1 MTARL
6 AYEAMLRYLRVEQRT
21 IPHDDD
27 DFDDPLP
34 DALVS
39 MNTALQQIFTIAPLF
54 SAKQQR
60 SAYFRAPADFAV
72 EALSDGGM
80 TCGIT
85 VSDTDAAFMLGCKI
99 QLPDDDNTNRIVK
112 IGDTDTGVTTVTLQ
126 FPHMSTTADGTATVF
141 YDAAVLP
148 ADVITVHGPVA
159 IRGGVAIE
167 SANGLLDLDNTAT
180 RSTRYFIESNVTGG
194 TVLRNIMRLN
204 AAPTEATV
212 IEFQARTA
220 PPEIVQ
226 ADIYTGDGSY
236 VAGTTTLPIP
246 SSFIESIFLPLAL
259 NVFFTKPCVTNFD
272 QPGLRNSN
280 SLAGVADLA
289 KTALLL
295 LERMRP
301 QGSKRTSIKPG
312 W

>member
-21 IPHDDD
+21 IPHTDA

-34 DALVS
+34 DALVA

-72 EALSDGGM
+72 SALTNGGT
-80 TCGIT
+80 TCT
-85 VSDTDAAFMLGCKI
+85 MASAAATMLGCQI
-99 QLPDDDNTNRIVK
+99 QLPDDENTNRIVK
-112 IGDTDTGVTTVTLQ
+112 VSGTTLTLQ
-126 FPHMSTTADGTATVF
+126 FPHLSATTSGDATVS
-141 YDAAVLP
+141 YDAAPLA
-148 ADVITVHGPVA
+148 ADVITVHEPVA

-167 SANGLLDLDNTAT
+167 AANGLLDLDNTAT
-180 RSTRYFIESNVTGG
+180 SKTRYFIESNVTNG
-194 TVLRNIMRLN
+194 TTLYNIMRLN

-212 IEFQARTA
+212 VEFQARTA
-220 PPEIVQ
+220 PPVIVQ
-226 ADIYTGDGSY
+226 ADIYTGAGPY

-259 NVFFTKPCVTNFD
+259 NVFFTKPAIVNFD

-289 KTALLL
+289 KTAMLL

-301 QGSKRTSIKPG
+301 QGNKNSSIRPG